1 MYQSVTS
8 VKPLNDFK
16 LELEFEMGEVRIF
29 DLSPFLSKGRFVELK
44 DENIFR
50 QVRINYDSIEWANGL
65 DLDPEFLYTQSEEK
79 STLC

>member
-8 VKPLNDFK
+8 VKPLNNFK
-16 LELEFEMGEVRIF
+16 LELEFEKGEVRIF
-29 DLSPFLSKGRFVELK
+29 DLSPFLATGRFEELN

-50 QVRINYDSIEWANGL
+50 QVRVNYDSIEWANGL
-65 DLDPEFLYTQSEEK
+65 DFDPEFLYSQSIEK